1 VSSACAD
8 DARART
14 EFQRKS
20 TEIVNSNIC
29 KFLAKPKSRSQV
41 SAVRGSPLIRSVF
54 MAIALLAT
62 ALGLSRL
69 TGARDGP
76 ATRVAVEAPAKDADS
91 DLARIPFSLLLSAP
105 AASVELDAGSLLR
118 PELTGARVSGH
129 LLMDPKNPV
138 VELKVRWAQ
147 PLQAGEHRFAKLSL
161 EIPKQPT
168 FTQVFDADGDIDELV
183 ELPLPAEK

>member
-1 VSSACAD
+1 
-8 DARART
+8 
-14 EFQRKS
+14 
-20 TEIVNSNIC
+20 
-29 KFLAKPKSRSQV
+29 
-41 SAVRGSPLIRSVF
+41 
-54 MAIALLAT
+54 
-62 ALGLSRL
+62 
-69 TGARDGP
+69 
-76 ATRVAVEAPAKDADS
+76 
-91 DLARIPFSLLLSAP
+91 
-105 AASVELDAGSLLR
+105 LR
-118 PELTGARVSGH
+118 PELAGARVSGH